1 MDIYQQNLKGKNYK
15 DSFRK
20 GKGAVVHMVQKKT
33 TREIQSIGGKDM
45 NKEATVQPNYEALYY
60 EEVGK
65 RFQAEEENEKLKKAL
80 INVCLKLNTN

>member
-20 GKGAVVHMVQKKT
+20 GKGAVVH
-33 TREIQSIGGKDM
+33 REIQSIGGKDM

>member
-1 MDIYQQNLKGKNYK
+1 
-15 DSFRK
+15 
-20 GKGAVVHMVQKKT
+20 MVQKKT

-45 NKEATVQPNYEALYY
+45 NKEATVPPNYEALYY

-80 INVCLKLNTN
+80 ISVCLKLNTN

>member
-1 MDIYQQNLKGKNYK
+1 
-15 DSFRK
+15 
-20 GKGAVVHMVQKKT
+20 MVQKKT